1 MRPQAFFAYRIRL
14 LSGRIHISVVCWTLC
29 ILRFIGGMGVA
40 AVTFLDVPREPDGF
54 QVQAQYGWL
63 ITLTLNVGVVV
74 DVLITAALCFYIRQ
88 LYNPY
93 SLPKCVIFSG
103 ASRSA

>member
-1 MRPQAFFAYRIRL
+1 
-14 LSGRIHISVVCWTLC
+14 
-29 ILRFIGGMGVA
+29 MGVA